1 MMKNFTIPLL
11 AAIIGSALTIAA
23 FFIFDLDGQNR
34 VVRIEHLT
42 SQVPSQNSVYTVNEE
57 GEIIPLDFT
66 DVSKRLMGAVVHI
79 SSVVT
84 MGQGSAGRQ
93 QLPDPFREFFGE
105 EFFDRYNE
113 QQRGRGETPRQ
124 SRGSGSGVIISPDGY
139 IVTSNHVIANAD
151 EIEVTLNDNRSYIAK
166 VLGTDPTTDL
176 ALVKI
181 EETGLPIVPI
191 VDSNTT
197 EVGEWVLAIGNPFNL
212 NSTVTAGIISAKSR
226 NINILNE
233 QYAIE
238 SFLQTDAAIN
248 PGNSGGALVNLQGGL
263 IGINTAI
270 ASQTGTFAGYGFAV
284 PSNIVSKV
292 IEDILEFG
300 RVQRG
305 YLGVTI
311 RNISGAFARQENL
324 NVTQGVYIDSI
335 LAGSAAEKAGLQAGD
350 VIVEIDGRT
359 VNQASELQE
368 VIASHRP
375 GDRVK
380 VEIIRNGRNMSRTA
394 TLLSSEGTTKAVKG
408 EEGIMLQQLGAEMAT
423 LSREEAR
430 ELGIPGGVKVLKLH
444 SGKLAT
450 ETPVKEGFIILRVNT
465 RQVRS
470 VSELTQILE
479 KTSGGV
485 MIEGIY
491 ESDPRT
497 LLYYAFGM

>member
-1 MMKNFTIPLL
+1 MMKNYMTPVL
-11 AAIIGSALTIAA
+11 AAIIGSALTIAV
-23 FFIFDLDGQNR
+23 FFIFDLDRSNR

-42 SQVPSQNSVYTVNEE
+42 SQVPSQNSVYTVNED
-57 GEIIPLDFT
+57 GEMIPLNF
-66 DVSKRLMGAVVHI
+66 VEISRNLMGAVVHI

-84 MGQGSAGRQ
+84 MGQGRAGRQ

-105 EFFDRYNE
+105 EFFERYNE
-113 QQRGRGETPRQ
+113 QQRERGEMPRQ
-124 SRGSGSGVIISPDGY
+124 ARGSGSGVIINPDGY

-151 EIEVTLNDNRSYIAK
+151 EIEVTLNDNRSYTAK

-181 EETGLPIVPI
+181 EETDLPIIPL
-191 VDSNTT
+191 VDSHTI

-233 QYAIE
+233 QYAVE

-248 PGNSGGALVNLQGGL
+248 PGNSGGALVNMQGGL

-284 PSNIVSKV
+284 PSNIVNKV
-292 IEDILEFG
+292 VEDILEFG

-311 RNISGAFARQENL
+311 RNISGAFAREENL

-350 VIVEIDGRT
+350 IIVEIEGRII
-359 VNQASELQE
+359 NQASELQE
-368 VIASHRP
+368 IIASHRP
-375 GDRVK
+375 GDRIK
-380 VEIIRNGRNMSRTA
+380 IEIIRNGRNMSRTA
-394 TLLSSEGTTKAVKG
+394 TLLGIDGTTKAVRG
-408 EEGIMLQQLGAEMAT
+408 EEGTMLQQLGAEMAT
-423 LSREEAR
+423 LTREEAR
-430 ELGIPGGVKVLKLH
+430 KLGIPGGVRVLKLH

-450 ETPVKEGFIILRVNT
+450 ETPVKEGFIITRLNT

-470 VSELTQILE
+470 VNELSQILE
-479 KTSGGV
+479 RTSGGV
-485 MIEGIY
+485 MLEGIY
-491 ESDPRT
+491 ENDPNT
-497 LLYYAFGM
+497 VLYYAFGI